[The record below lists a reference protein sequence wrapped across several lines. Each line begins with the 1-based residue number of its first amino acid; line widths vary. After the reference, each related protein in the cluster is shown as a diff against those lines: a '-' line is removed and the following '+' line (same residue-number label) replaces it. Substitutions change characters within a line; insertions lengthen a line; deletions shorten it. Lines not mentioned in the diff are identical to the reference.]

1 MAITVWLGNRM
12 KELFNPIADTI
23 ASQESN
29 RTKGPLKTMNAGHIS
44 EREEVKC
51 WSCSKKH
58 KVATCEDF
66 ISSSINVKNKSV
78 KANKLCWNS
87 LGKGH
92 NIKNCQ
98 SKHRCNVANCNKR
111 IIIIISITSNHFKL
125 SKTFL
130 QILPVIITNGIKIVH
145 TNALLD
151 AGSDA
156 TLIREDIVH
165 ILNLRG
171 ENKTLEIGNALL
183 NSSSVHSEIVSF
195 IVSSSSH
202 PEKIS
207 IDNAFVVPNLNVRY
221 HKIDINKI
229 RSSFPSFKDIELPKL
244 NNTDVIIL
252 IGADFPKLHI
262 YKDFK
267 YISDEDPELGWV
279 LLGEKKS
286 SVHVQSNKISTD
298 VKTLDLETFWS
309 IDSYGAVKKL
319 DRILMSKD
327 EKQAYDILE
336 KGICFKN
343 GYYEVGMLWKDPNI
357 HLKNNKVLA
366 VQRLESLEKR
376 SIKNPDKARQ
386 YSDTIQKYLK
396 LGLLEA

>member
-1 MAITVWLGNRM
+1 MGYTSTLTSIENITKAVQRLPNYLRQTFYRHTREIIETEVISLLEFELWLGNRM
-12 KELFNPIADTI
+12 KELFNPIADII

-29 RTKGPLKTMNAGHIS
+29 RKKDPLKTINAGHIS

-51 WSCSKKH
+51 WFCSKKH
-58 KVATCEDF
+58 KVTTCEDF
-66 ISSSINVKNKSV
+66 ISSSINVKNEFV
-78 KANKLCWNS
+78 KANKLCWNC

-98 SKHRCNVANCNKR
+98 SKHRCKVANCNKR
-111 IIIIISITSNHFKL
+111 HHTLLHNDNVTPPPATNPPPPVHQGPPDNPNDTVTSNHFKL

-130 QILPVIITNGIKIVH
+130 QILPVIITNGTKIVH

-156 TLIREDIVH
+156 TLIREDIAH

-183 NSSSVHSEIVSF
+183 NSSSVQSEIVSF

-244 NNTDVIIL
+244 NNTDVTIL

-262 YKDFK
+262 HKDFK
-267 YISDEDPELGWV
+267 YISDEDPCAVKTELG
-279 LLGEKKS
+279 
-286 SVHVQSNKISTD
+286 
-298 VKTLDLETFWS
+298 
-309 IDSYGAVKKL
+309 
-319 DRILMSKD
+319 
-327 EKQAYDILE
+327 
-336 KGICFKN
+336 
-343 GYYEVGMLWKDPNI
+343 
-357 HLKNNKVLA
+357 
-366 VQRLESLEKR
+366 
-376 SIKNPDKARQ
+376 
-386 YSDTIQKYLK
+386 
-396 LGLLEA
+396 